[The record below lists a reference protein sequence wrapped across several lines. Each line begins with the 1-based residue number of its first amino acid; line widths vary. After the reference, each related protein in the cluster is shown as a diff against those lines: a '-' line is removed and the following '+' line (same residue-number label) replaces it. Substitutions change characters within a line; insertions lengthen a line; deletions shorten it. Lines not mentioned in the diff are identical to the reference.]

1 MFTRASRTNRDD
13 AKHLEAC
20 ELRTELEDFVA
31 VLVLS
36 PPFTYA
42 VQSMNSRALARLAPM
57 PAPRFGD
64 PDVAGLP
71 FYLPGQS
78 PRSRAAALRVIS
90 EVPPVKVAS
99 RATTPRS
106 SDVSYLADHAS
117 HHPSGGPVPLPPP
130 RPWEGQPVE
139 YARFK
144 RSIAIRRNILPA
156 PPALPPTWPPTS
168 RPSTRATA
176 GTSTV
181 DPAISCQRRVDAIS
195 DVSEPRVDTMWLERG
210 YASNEVAR
218 LLFPG
223 SSRDRPPLSPRAP
236 ARRAPPTPAA
246 PASPFSRPITAI
258 ELYGPTAEPVP
269 SGRAKALEL
278 AKAIARDAP
287 PPAPP
292 AHQRWAR
299 TGEAESSGA
308 PSASSVVP
316 SAATSELGLGDPTAA
331 GAGDASTFDC
341 DLILERSTRAN
352 AGAAGAP
359 VLSALS
365 ARGAAALRMPTNY
378 TELAS
383 VLQSHEAILQLEAHD
398 VAPQVEALDG
408 GYKELIRQ
416 VGSHCTEHAMILEY
430 LRRQHLATAACA
442 RALLGRLQHAV
453 GQFEELREAM
463 DGSMLRRFEDSL
475 VDALA
480 AALPPA
486 NAAPVPK
493 HAPAPET
500 APMAPIAAQ
509 KKPALRAAQFAALA
523 LAPSPTVLPVRPA
536 TPTRVTR
543 MDEDLAVRAEELEG
557 RLLGAHPGE
566 AVDLEAPEEG
576 APEPTAPP
584 SAAVPPEIA

>member
-1 MFTRASRTNRDD
+1 
-13 AKHLEAC
+13 
-20 ELRTELEDFVA
+20 
-31 VLVLS
+31 
-36 PPFTYA
+36 
-42 VQSMNSRALARLAPM
+42 MNSRALARLAPM
-57 PAPRFGD
+57 PAPRLGD

-78 PRSRAAALRVIS
+78 PRSRAAALRVMS

-130 RPWEGQPVE
+130 RPWEGQPAE

-144 RSIAIRRNILPA
+144 RSIAVRRNILPA

-210 YASNEVAR
+210 FASNEVAR

-223 SSRDRPPLSPRAP
+223 SSRDRPPLSPRGP
-236 ARRAPPTPAA
+236 TRRAPPTPAA

-316 SAATSELGLGDPTAA
+316 SAASSELGPGPRRDEAPSAA
-331 GAGDASTFDC
+331 ADAGDANTFDC
-341 DLILERSTRAN
+341 DLLLERSTRAN
-352 AGAAGAP
+352 AGAAGAS

-365 ARGAAALRMPTNY
+365 ARGAAALRVPTNY

-442 RALLGRLQHAV
+442 RALLGRLQYAV
-453 GQFEELREAM
+453 GQYEELREAM

-493 HAPAPET
+493 DPPAPET
-500 APMAPIAAQ
+500 APKAPIAAP

-536 TPTRVTR
+536 TPTSVTR
-543 MDEDLAVRAEELEG
+543 MDEDLEVRPEELEG
-557 RLLGAHPGE
+557 RLLEAHLGE
-566 AVDLEAPEEG
+566 AHGEANGEAHLETPEEG